1 MKQAA
6 FLHHS
11 LFPDGAGSRLFPSG
25 SGNSSSGLGSLK
37 KDENPNMTFT
47 ASTFP
52 NGNLESSSTSTPVK
66 KRIWLTLDKKLE
78 IIQSHEAGASYSK
91 IARERGMNE
100 SSVRTIGK

>member
-37 KDENPNMTFT
+37 KADEPPNMTFS

-52 NGNLESSSTSTPVK
+52 NGNLESSTSTPVK